1 MVAVVVS
8 SDATEAIPLLDDVG
22 GGVYNKGR
30 NNIDD
35 IRKYLF
41 AALFGKSG
49 GNAFTIRNGVVA
61 NTAQSTGIWIDARIT
76 STGGAGTQA
85 VGVLAYHALCNRTGH
100 GPYLIIQ
107 DTAINLS
114 APVADA
120 SNARIDLLCVMPYDK
135 GAFPADAQH
144 GPKYIWVTGDPAGSP
159 VTPALPTAVADALVL
174 ASVFRAANDNTID
187 QGSITQLYT
196 GAGLHGGVRMLVGGD
211 VVGTN
216 GGYHGEIRGR
226 TTPYI
231 DAGLVT
237 RGHTLQLDYYD
248 EVNTRWTTINAPTLI
263 DTRTAAANG
272 TLNTTEQMDVGGSQ
286 TQITFNA
293 VAGHR
298 YKVRYELGHSVGASG
313 NRIICFPRYAAG
325 GTVTTAGTL
334 ITSSRILFSDTG
346 FNFTSFT
353 NIFTAPTTGQ
363 YTIGVGLKMYSGSS
377 GTVYSTAE
385 PDGNARTLTIEDG
398 EY

>member
-30 NNIDD
+30 NNADD
-35 IRKYLF
+35 IRKFLF
-41 AALFGKSG
+41 GALFGKTG
-49 GNAFTIRNGVVA
+49 GTPSTIRNGIVA
-61 NTAQSTGIWIDARIT
+61 NTAQGSGIWVDGRVT
-76 STGGAGTQA
+76 STGGAGTQQ
-85 VGVLAYHALCNRTGH
+85 VTVLAFKALCNRTGH
-100 GPYLIIQ
+100 GPYLLVQ
-107 DTAINLS
+107 DPFIVLS
-114 APVADA
+114 APAADA
-120 SNARIDLLCVMPYDK
+120 ANARIDLLAIMPYDK

-144 GPKYIWVTGDPAGSP
+144 GPKYVWVTGDPAGSP
-159 VTPALPTAVADALVL
+159 VVPALPAAVADALVL
-174 ASVFRAANDNTID
+174 AQVSRPANDNTID
-187 QGSITQLYT
+187 QASITQVYT
-196 GAGLHGGVRMLVGGD
+196 GAGLHGGIRMLVGGD

-231 DAGLVT
+231 DAALVT

-248 EVNTRWTTINAPTLI
+248 EVNARWTVVNAPALI

-286 TQITFNA
+286 TQITLNT
-293 VAGHR
+293 VAGHK
-298 YKVRYELGHSVGASG
+298 YKVRYELGHSVGAAG

-325 GTVTTAGTL
+325 GTVTTSGTL
-334 ITSSRILFSDTG
+334 ITSSRIFYSDTG

-363 YTIGVGLKMYSGSS
+363 YTIGVGLKMYSGTS